1 MEAVVRDGNV
11 KRIGLSNVRPDELL
25 DIIQFVKDRENL
37 DGAAH
42 ETNAIPRMSD
52 VLQAYADPLHPASEL
67 RQICYEHNIEFVS
80 YSTLG
85 T

>member
-1 MEAVVRDGNV
+1 MEAVVGLDRSA

-25 DIIQFVKDRENL
+25 DIITYVQERTAR
-37 DGAAH
+37 GQ
-42 ETNAIPRMSD
+42 TNPLPRMPD
-52 VLQAYADPLHPASEL
+52 VLQAYSDPLKPADAL
-67 RQICYEHNIEFVS
+67 RAICKEHGIAFVS

>member
-1 MEAVVRDGNV
+1 MEAIVGLDYSA

-25 DIIQFVKDRENL
+25 DLIAYVQERI
-37 DGAAH
+37 AAG
-42 ETNAIPRMSD
+42 ETYPPPRMPD
-52 VLQAYADPLHPASEL
+52 VLQAYADPLKPADAL
-67 RQICYEHNIEFVS
+67 RAICNEHGIEFVS